1 MRFLFYSH
9 DGHGLGHTRR
19 NLAVASALAE
29 AAPESSVLIATGV
42 DAVEQLGVPANADV
56 LKLPGLR
63 KDGDGNYNA
72 RRLDL
77 SSSEI
82 RRLRCRVLEAA
93 VETFRPSVMLV
104 DKHPLGI
111 RGELRPALERLAE
124 NGGRAVLGLRDVLD
138 EPVIVR
144 REWLRDSVPEHI
156 LRHYD
161 EVLIYGDQRVMD
173 PWSDYGMPASV
184 RSRTTFCGYVAHS
197 RADAVPVSA
206 PLRGSDRGRR
216 RPLVLATAGGGE
228 DGVAVLTAFIEASEG
243 APWDGTVVAGP
254 LSGEA
259 TDLRRLATERGVRF
273 RHSVSDLGRRF
284 GEVGALVCLGGYNTL
299 AEALR
304 EATPTVCVP
313 RTDPRREQL
322 LRARAFE
329 RLGLLRTVEPH
340 GLTPSRLR
348 EEVGAALSTAR
359 DSLVERRDRSI
370 DIDGAHQAAVRLLEL
385 GATDRDARNTLAAV
399 A

>member
-19 NLAVASALAE
+19 NLAIASAVGE

-63 KDGDGNYNA
+63 KDDDGNYTA

-82 RRLRCRVLEAA
+82 RRLRCRLLEAA
-93 VETFRPSVMLV
+93 VETFQPSVMLV

-138 EPVIVR
+138 EPSIVR

-161 EVLIYGDQRVMD
+161 QVLIYGDKRVLD
-173 PWSDYGMPASV
+173 PWPHYGMPASV

-197 RADAVPVSA
+197 PADAAPA
-206 PLRGSDRGRR
+206 PLRGSDRVRR

-228 DGVAVLTAFIEASEG
+228 DGLAVLTAFVEASEG

-254 LSGEA
+254 LSGEV
-259 TDLRRLATERGVRF
+259 TELRRLATKRGVRF
-273 RHSVSDLGRRF
+273 RHWVPDLGRRF
-284 GEVGALVCLGGYNTL
+284 GQVEALVCLGGYNTL

-313 RTDPRREQL
+313 RTAPRREQL
-322 LRARAFE
+322 LRARALE
-329 RLGLLRTVEPH
+329 RLGLLRTVEPYE
-340 GLTPSRLR
+340 LTPSRLR
-348 EEVGAALSTAR
+348 EKVGAALGTAR

-370 DIDGAHQAAVRLLEL
+370 DMDGARRAAVRLLAL
-385 GATDRDARNTLAAV
+385 GASDSDAPDAVAAV